1 MPWESW
7 TQTDPLAASSEER
20 GWDGKPGSFVG
31 LYARTTTNLEAF
43 EMKRNFLTIVLI
55 GFVIALFATPALSAK
70 VLTLKVANYFPPPAP
85 HSKIFEDFAR
95 DLEQRTNGRIK
106 IQYFAGGSLLKA
118 QRMYEGVVTGIADI
132 GFAHVEYTPGRM
144 PVTEACDLPIG
155 YPSGWVANEVVN
167 DFYNEFKPK
176 EWDKVKILWMSSSTP
191 NVIIAKKPVQTL
203 EDMKGLTLRAPGSV
217 GETIKALGATPAPT
231 PIMETYDAIA
241 KGVIDGV
248 NTPYETLRSFR
259 FAEVAKYVTASW
271 EVGNVY
277 TFYVAMNKN
286 SYRKIPPD
294 LKGIFDELCGE
305 YKERMALMWN
315 SIDFQGKEFAEKHGV
330 EFTYLSPE
338 QVIKWKAAVQ
348 PVIANYVKK
357 MVSKGYPEKTVT
369 GWIKF
374 LHDKIDYW
382 TNKQIQLYIK
392 SPTGPPEMRPAMY
405 K

>member
-1 MPWESW
+1 
-7 TQTDPLAASSEER
+7 
-20 GWDGKPGSFVG
+20 
-31 LYARTTTNLEAF
+31 
-43 EMKRNFLTIVLI
+43 MKRNLLTIVLI
-55 GFVIALFATPALSAK
+55 GFVIALFAAPAFSAK

-132 GFAHVEYTPGRM
+132 GFSHVEYTPGRM
-144 PVTEACDLPIG
+144 PVTEACDMPIG

-191 NVIIAKKPVQTL
+191 NVIISKKPVRTL
-203 EDMKGLTLRAPGSV
+203 EDMKGLTLRAPGRV
-217 GETIKALGATPAPT
+217 GDNMKALGATPAPT

-259 FAEVAKYVTASW
+259 FAEVAKYVTADW
-271 EVGNVY
+271 QVGSVY

-305 YKERMALMWN
+305 YKEKMALMWN
-315 SIDFQGKEFAEKHGV
+315 SIDFEGKEFAEKNGV
-330 EFTYLSPE
+330 HFTYLSDE
-338 QVIKWKAAVQ
+338 QAAKWKAAVQ
-348 PVIANYVKK
+348 PVIANYVKQ
-357 MVSKGYPEKTVT
+357 MVSKGYSEKTVN
-369 GWIKF
+369 GWLKF
-374 LHDKIDYW
+374 LRDRIDYW
-382 TNKQIQLYIK
+382 TKKQISLYLK
-392 SPTGPPEMRPAMY
+392 SPTGPPAMRPESFC